1 MVAVNDVMGTHV
13 LQMDPLLFEELQS
26 LVHVLQT
33 VDTHSAFG
41 GFRLPTRKRRE
52 GRTEEGK
59 LLGPQ

>member
-1 MVAVNDVMGTHV
+1 MVAVNDVVGTHV

-41 GFRLPTRKRRE
+41 GFRLQTCKRRK
-52 GRTEEGK
+52 GRT
-59 LLGPQ
+59 